1 MKHLI
6 IIALLAFGINASA
19 QIENL
24 DEIEIMGEWNV
35 VNSDGCFYGKLP
47 IYNNTYKRPISFT
60 FNDNDDTIVGW
71 EYADGN
77 PSYSK
82 YAGYWIT
89 HNSDRTLADGKAYY
103 RPKRDANG
111 IILCRSQKDQEACIF
126 ADKVRDLRQHEYDNQ
141 SLYTDSEAEQAAQ
154 NERSKCDFIKYFE
167 ELKEKRHKNSSKS
180 IQVNWNRELALLKL
194 YTDGKPLLFGSI
206 DLNLIED
213 YKDYLINAPQGGSKT
228 GTISANTASTY
239 FSIFKAG
246 LHQAFIDGYL
256 TIDLAAKVKNIYYE
270 ESQREYLTLEE
281 LNQLAATPCDSEILK
296 RAALFSALTGLRH
309 SDIKQLKWRDIVKDK
324 EHYQLHFTQQKTK
337 GVEYMPISDQAYS
350 LCGERG
356 DADRLVFEG
365 LQDPSWINR
374 PVKRWI
380 EASGITKHITFH
392 CFRHTYATLQLTNGT
407 DIYTVSK
414 MLGHKK
420 VTTTQIYAKIV
431 DAKKNAAADAIQIN
445 LSDDMIGT
453 PIDSKKE

>member
-1 MKHLI
+1 MKTPMKRTVFKVILRKSEYKEQWSLLI
-6 IIALLAFGINASA
+6 ESFPVFEPGKDKPLRKHEPLGRNITTPIF
-19 QIENL
+19 
-24 DEIEIMGEWNV
+24 DK
-35 VNSDGCFYGKLP
+35 NSSG
-47 IYNNTYKRPISFT
+47 
-60 FNDNDDTIVGW
+60 
-71 EYADGN
+71 
-77 PSYSK
+77 
-82 YAGYWIT
+82 
-89 HNSDRTLADGKAYY
+89 RTLSDGKAYY
-103 RPKRDANG
+103 RPKRDTNG
-111 IILCRSQKDQEACIF
+111 IIMCRSQKDQEACIF

-141 SLYTDSEAEQAAQ
+141 ALYTDTEAEQAAQ
-154 NERSKCDFIKYFE
+154 NERAKCDFIKYFD
-167 ELKEKRHKNSSKS
+167 ELKEKRHRNSSKS
-180 IQVNWNRELALLKL
+180 IQVNWSRELALMKL
-194 YTDGKPLLFGSI
+194 YTGNKPLPFGCI
-206 DLNLIED
+206 DLTLIED
-213 YKDYLINAPQGGSKT
+213 YRDYLLNAPKGGGKS

-256 TIDLAAKVKNIYYE
+256 NVDLAAKVKNISYE

-281 LNQLAATPCDSEILK
+281 LNQLASTPCESDILR

-309 SDIKQLKWRDIVKDK
+309 CDIKQLKWRDVVKD
-324 EHYQLHFTQQKTK
+324 EGHYRLLFTQQKTK
-337 GVEYMPISDQAYS
+337 GVEYMPISDQAYL

-374 PVKRWI
+374 PVKKWI

-414 MLGHKK
+414 MLGHRK

-431 DAKKNAAADAIQIN
+431 DEKKEAAADAIRISLSNDQIKSPDGSN
-445 LSDDMIGT
+445 HQ
-453 PIDSKKE
+453 

>member
-1 MKHLI
+1 MKTPMKRTVFKVILRKSEYKEQWSLLI
-6 IIALLAFGINASA
+6 ESFPVFELGKDKPLRKHEPLGRFITTPIF
-19 QIENL
+19 
-24 DEIEIMGEWNV
+24 DK
-35 VNSDGCFYGKLP
+35 NSSG
-47 IYNNTYKRPISFT
+47 
-60 FNDNDDTIVGW
+60 
-71 EYADGN
+71 
-77 PSYSK
+77 
-82 YAGYWIT
+82 
-89 HNSDRTLADGKAYY
+89 RTLTDGKAYY
-103 RPKRDANG
+103 RPKRDTNG
-111 IILCRSQKDQEACIF
+111 IIMCRSQKDQEACIF

-141 SLYTDSEAEQAAQ
+141 ALYTDTEAEQAAQ

-167 ELKEKRHKNSSKS
+167 ELKEKRHRNSSKS

-194 YTDGKPLLFGSI
+194 YTDGKPLLFGCI

-270 ESQREYLTLEE
+270 ECQREYLTQEE
-281 LNQLAATPCDSEILK
+281 LNQLAATPCDNEILK

-337 GVEYMPISDQAYS
+337 GVEYMPISDQACS

-431 DAKKNAAADAIQIN
+431 DAKKDAAADAIQIT
-445 LSDDMIGT
+445 LTDDMIRAPNDT
-453 PIDSKKE
+453 KNE

>member
-1 MKHLI
+1 MKTPMKRTVFKVILRKSEYKEQWSLLI
-6 IIALLAFGINASA
+6 ESFPVFEPGKDKPLRKHEPLGRYITTPIF
-19 QIENL
+19 
-24 DEIEIMGEWNV
+24 DK
-35 VNSDGCFYGKLP
+35 NSSG
-47 IYNNTYKRPISFT
+47 
-60 FNDNDDTIVGW
+60 
-71 EYADGN
+71 
-77 PSYSK
+77 
-82 YAGYWIT
+82 
-89 HNSDRTLADGKAYY
+89 RTLPDGKAYY

-111 IILCRSQKDQEACIF
+111 IILCRPQKDQDACIF

-167 ELKEKRHKNSSKS
+167 ELKDKRHKNSSKS

-431 DAKKNAAADAIQIN
+431 DAKKNAAADAIQIT

>member
-1 MKHLI
+1 MKTPMKRTVFKVILRKSEYKEQWS
-6 IIALLAFGINASA
+6 LF
-19 QIENL
+19 IESFPVFEPGRGKPL
-24 DEIEIMGEWNV
+24 RKHEPLGRYITTPIFDK
-35 VNSDGCFYGKLP
+35 NSSG
-47 IYNNTYKRPISFT
+47 
-60 FNDNDDTIVGW
+60 
-71 EYADGN
+71 
-77 PSYSK
+77 
-82 YAGYWIT
+82 
-89 HNSDRTLADGKAYY
+89 RTLPDGKAYY

-111 IILCRSQKDQEACIF
+111 IIMCRSQKAQEACIF

-167 ELKEKRHKNSSKS
+167 ELKDKRHKNSSKS
-180 IQVNWNRELALLKL
+180 IQVNWKRELALMKL
-194 YTDGKPLLFGSI
+194 YTGGKPLLFGSI

-213 YKDYLINAPQGGSKT
+213 YKVFLQNAPQGGSKE

-281 LNQLAATPCDSEILK
+281 LNQLAATPCESDILK

-392 CFRHTYATLQLTNGT
+392 AARHREF
-407 DIYTVSK
+407 
-414 MLGHKK
+414 HKQ
-420 VTTTQIYAKIV
+420 QI
-431 DAKKNAAADAIQIN
+431 IN
-445 LSDDMIGT
+445 RLNCLSI
-453 PIDSKKE
+453 

>member
-1 MKHLI
+1 MKTPMKRTVFKVILRKSEYKEQWSLLI
-6 IIALLAFGINASA
+6 ESFPVFEPGKDKPLRKHEPLGRYITTPIF
-19 QIENL
+19 
-24 DEIEIMGEWNV
+24 DK
-35 VNSDGCFYGKLP
+35 NSSG
-47 IYNNTYKRPISFT
+47 
-60 FNDNDDTIVGW
+60 
-71 EYADGN
+71 
-77 PSYSK
+77 
-82 YAGYWIT
+82 
-89 HNSDRTLADGKAYY
+89 RTLSDGKAYY
-103 RPKRDANG
+103 RPKRDTNG
-111 IILCRSQKDQEACIF
+111 IIMCRSQKDQEACIF

-141 SLYTDSEAEQAAQ
+141 ALYTDTEAEQAAQ
-154 NERSKCDFIKYFE
+154 NERSKCDFIQYFA

-194 YTDGKPLLFGSI
+194 YTGGKPLLFGSI

-270 ESQREYLTLEE
+270 ESQREYLTQEE

-337 GVEYMPISDQAYS
+337 GVEYMPISDQAFS
-350 LCGERG
+350 LCGERD

-431 DAKKNAAADAIQIN
+431 DAKKDAAADAIQIT
-445 LSDDMIGT
+445 LTDDMIGT
-453 PIDSKKE
+453 PNNSKDK

>member
-1 MKHLI
+1 MKTPMKRTVFKVVLRKSEYKEQWSLLI
-6 IIALLAFGINASA
+6 ESFPVFVPGREKPMRKHEPLGRFVTTPIF
-19 QIENL
+19 
-24 DEIEIMGEWNV
+24 DK
-35 VNSDGCFYGKLP
+35 NSSG
-47 IYNNTYKRPISFT
+47 
-60 FNDNDDTIVGW
+60 
-71 EYADGN
+71 
-77 PSYSK
+77 
-82 YAGYWIT
+82 
-89 HNSDRTLADGKAYY
+89 RTLADDKAYY

-111 IILCRSQKDQEACIF
+111 IIQFRSQIDQEACIF

-141 SLYTDSEAEQAAQ
+141 SLYTDTEAEQAAQ
-154 NERSKCDFIKYFE
+154 NERSKCDFIQYFK
-167 ELKEKRHKNSSKS
+167 ELKDKRHRNSSKS
-180 IQVNWNRELALLKL
+180 IQINWNRELVLMNL
-194 YTDGKPLLFGSI
+194 YTSGKPMLFGDI

-213 YKDYLINAPQGGSKT
+213 YKDFLINAPQGGSKT
-228 GTISANTASTY
+228 GFISANTASTY

-246 LHQAFIDGYL
+246 LHQAFVDGYL

-281 LNQLAATPCDSEILK
+281 LNQLAATPCDSDILK

-309 SDIKQLKWRDIVKDK
+309 CDIKQLKWRDVVKD
-324 EHYQLHFTQQKTK
+324 EAHYRLLFTQQKTK
-337 GVEYMPISDQAYS
+337 GVEYIPISDQAYL

-374 PVKRWI
+374 PVKRWV

-431 DAKKNAAADAIQIN
+431 DAKKEAAADAIQIS
-445 LSDDMIGT
+445 LSNDMIK
-453 PIDSKKE
+453 S